1 MKNGISQVFPLTE
14 MQKGMLFHSIM
25 EPNSGIYCEQFIF
38 EILGELNIERLQ
50 AAWQRVVNDNDIL
63 RISTIAKMVREPVQ
77 VVHETVQ
84 ARFTELNLTDLATGE
99 FEAQLTAYLDVDRRN
114 GFDFDRPHLIR
125 ATAIRAAPG
134 RLLFMLTYHHLILDA
149 WSLFLLMKELV
160 EQYDTGAAIDKVA
173 PYYAD
178 YVRSLRGHSRDASNE
193 FWREYLSGYRA
204 VTKITR
210 PASLEPVVR
219 NAAAMH
225 REIIYHLD
233 DGLTASLL
241 AVARSKGLTL
251 NSLIQSAW
259 GLVIAEASGERDVV
273 FGITITHRP
282 HDIRDID
289 RMVGIF
295 INSLPKRVRIDP
307 SMTVHEYIAS
317 VQQDQFIIKQHE
329 SVALPDI
336 QKLSEIGGG
345 KPIFETLLIFENF
358 LKHPSWKQAENFTVQ
373 YFRYLGWTNYP
384 LAIEAMPPDGKN
396 PMYFQVKYDMNYFA
410 DGDVRPLLDSLRN
423 HLQALTKE
431 PGKALKDILRPR
443 QRTAYEPGHPAEPP
457 RFSSGQTVVDAT
469 FEKLSTIWRSVL
481 NRDVVDSDRT
491 FFELGGHSLLLFQ
504 LQTRIFET
512 FGVEIDIVDLFET
525 PTLSGQA
532 AMLRALTTQG
542 VPVGPTWPAKRADE
556 RGLRRATPDSE
567 DRKKSHA

>member
-1 MKNGISQVFPLTE
+1 MNNGISQVFPLTE
-14 MQKGMLFHSIM
+14 MQKGMLFHSVI

-38 EILGELNIERLQ
+38 EILGEVEIERLR

-77 VVHETVQ
+77 VVHETVEAQ
-84 ARFTELNLTDLATGE
+84 FAEFNLTGLAPDE
-99 FEAQLTAYLDVDRRN
+99 FDRQLSAYLEVDRRN
-114 GFDFDRPHLIR
+114 GFDFERPHLIR
-125 ATAIRAAPG
+125 VTAVRAAPG

-160 EQYDTGAAIDKVA
+160 EQYDTGAAVDKVA

-178 YVRSLRGHSRDASNE
+178 YVRSLRGHSREASNG

-204 VTKITR
+204 VTKIAR
-210 PASLEPVVR
+210 PASIEPVVR
-219 NAAAMH
+219 NVATTH
-225 REIIYHLD
+225 RELGYDLD
-233 DGLTASLL
+233 DELTANL
-241 AVARSKGLTL
+241 VAMAKSTGFTL

-259 GLVIAEASGERDVV
+259 GLAVADASGEQDVV

-282 HDIRDID
+282 HEIRDID

-307 SMTVHEYIAS
+307 SMSVRDYIAS
-317 VQQDQFIIKQHE
+317 VQQDQFVIKQHE
-329 SVALPDI
+329 SVPLPDI

-358 LKHPSWKQAENFTVQ
+358 LKHPSWRQAENFTVQ
-373 YFRYLGWTNYP
+373 YFRYVGWTNYP
-384 LAIEAMPPDGKN
+384 LAIEAMPPDGKK
-396 PMYFQVKYDMNYFA
+396 PLYFQVKYDMNYFA
-410 DGDVRPLLDSLRN
+410 EGDVCPLLDSLRN
-423 HLQALTKE
+423 HLQAITQE

-443 QRTAYEPGHPAEPP
+443 PQAAHEFVEPAAPL
-457 RFSSGQTVVDAT
+457 RSSGQAFVDAT

-481 NRDVVDSDRT
+481 ETNAVDSERT

-504 LQTRIFET
+504 LQTLIFEN
-512 FGVEIDIVDLFET
+512 FAVDIDIVDLFET

-532 AMLRALTTQG
+532 AMLRRLTTQ
-542 VPVGPTWPAKRADE
+542 
-556 RGLRRATPDSE
+556 LSSE
-567 DRKKSHA
+567 TRHAR